1 MATAR
6 KLPSG
11 KWRVLVFDGMVDG
24 KKKYKSI
31 TGDTKGD
38 AEMKAR
44 QYLNDPSRKAGS
56 SDVTVKD
63 AIERYISSKTNVL
76 SPATIRGYRQMQ
88 RTRYDSIN
96 DVSIYKL
103 DSEKMQKY
111 ISSISADASAKSVS
125 NAYGL
130 LSSSVAM
137 FRPDAVFRITL
148 PKKARKRQNA
158 PSDGDVQKLY
168 ESANEKL
175 RICIALAAF
184 GSMRRGEICAL
195 KHGDVNG
202 CCISVHADM
211 VANEDNKFEYKDMP
225 KTSDSIR
232 DVLLPQNVIDMLGT
246 GEPDDFIFSFNP
258 NWITKNFILLRNSV
272 GISIR
277 FHDLRHYYASIGAA
291 LNIPDIYTAR
301 FGGWRPNSPVM
312 KEVYQNNMQAAEM
325 LYSEKMNAHF
335 SSIIKENE

>member
-1 MATAR
+1 
-6 KLPSG
+6 
-11 KWRVLVFDGMVDG
+11 
-24 KKKYKSI
+24 
-31 TGDTKGD
+31 
-38 AEMKAR
+38 
-44 QYLNDPSRKAGS
+44 
-56 SDVTVKD
+56 
-63 AIERYISSKTNVL
+63 
-76 SPATIRGYRQMQ
+76 
-88 RTRYDSIN
+88 
-96 DVSIYKL
+96 
-103 DSEKMQKY
+103 
-111 ISSISADASAKSVS
+111 
-125 NAYGL
+125 
-130 LSSSVAM
+130 M

-246 GEPDDFIFSFNP
+246 GDPDDFIFSFNP
-258 NWITKNFILLRNSV
+258 NWITKNFIILRNSV

-312 KEVYQNNMQAAEM
+312 KEVYQNNMQDAEM